1 MGLIWQL
8 WVSPQWEPQC
18 SHWGPTE
25 TARFKQ
31 WINKYQTKQR
41 WRLLWT
47 FWINADLWMKILICS
62 IWNESLPLSA
72 PLRRVWKYKRSGFCC
87 SACCHIP
94 PGCWQ
99 RAAQQF
105 GQTHSSFFQVGSSC
119 TNKHLSLWQLLFI
132 HRIRFYAET
141 ASAHVHH
148 SSPWTPDVLMLSQ
161 QKVSSYC

>member
-1 MGLIWQL
+1 MLNKHWPVNENIDLRHLKWKPSS
-8 WVSPQWEPQC
+8 VS
-18 SHWGPTE
+18 
-25 TARFKQ
+25 AA
-31 WINKYQTKQR
+31 QTCLKVQ
-41 WRLLWT
+41 T
-47 FWINADLWMKILICS
+47 C
-62 IWNESLPLSA
+62 
-72 PLRRVWKYKRSGFCC
+72 SGFCC

-161 QKVSSYC
+161 HEVSSYCSSMHFGINITCRICLIHWFCLQTSAVILGKCESPRRDFLHI